1 MSEPGLEDF
10 LILRNLEGPLPE
22 ETFDVAAKGAI
33 QIIEDLAEEGV
44 GIQWMKSHVRT
55 QPDGMITGT
64 VCHYRAENESAIREH
79 ADRAGLPVTLIDR
92 LGETLENQ

>member
-1 MSEPGLEDF
+1 MSEPDLEDF
-10 LILRNLEGPLPE
+10 LILRNLGEPLPE
-22 ETFDVAAKGAI
+22 ETFDVAAREAI
-33 QIIEDLAEEGV
+33 RIIGDLADEGV
-44 GIQWMKSHVRT
+44 GIRWIKSHVRT
-55 QPDGMITGT
+55 QSDGLVTGT